1 MAFVS
6 AASVAISYTK
16 HVTEWGFAS
25 IAAGTSLMKRV
36 KDAWGDMMSD
46 DFEDS
51 LKHWLREIRLEKL
64 DRSKFLTLYFTENDY
79 E

>member
-6 AASVAISYTK
+6 AANVAISCTK
-16 HVTEWGFAS
+16 HVTEWGFAF
-25 IAAGTSLMKRV
+25 IAAGTGLMKCV

-64 DRSKFLTLYFTENDY
+64 DQSKFLTIYFTENDY